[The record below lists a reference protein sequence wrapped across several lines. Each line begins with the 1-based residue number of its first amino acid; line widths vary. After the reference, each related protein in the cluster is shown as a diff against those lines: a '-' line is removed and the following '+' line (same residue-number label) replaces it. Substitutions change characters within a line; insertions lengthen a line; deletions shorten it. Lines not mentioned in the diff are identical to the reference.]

1 MSSLPSYL
9 GLLLLASFGCAYHQ
23 IAKATPLPICA
34 GAFATDQSAL
44 NAAPALVAQ
53 AVAGVRSR
61 GEQDEMLRLE
71 AKLPGFGGWYRDS
84 SGLVVYMKRSAG
96 TSPAVVRETVYE
108 TYAARPD
115 LLGPSIM
122 AEAKDAKIVFGEY
135 SLSELI
141 AIENRIASPRVRISG
156 FTGVGTSIILNRV
169 KVGFQDTASVCPGLA
184 AITSMG
190 VPRAALIPEVWGIA
204 RLL

>member
-1 MSSLPSYL
+1 MSSLRAYL
-9 GLLLLASFGCAYHQ
+9 ALLLLASIGCAHHQ
-23 IAKATPLPICA
+23 IAKATPLPTCV
-34 GAFATDQSAL
+34 GAFGTDHSAL

-53 AVAGVRSR
+53 AVSGVRLR

-84 SGLVVYMKRSAG
+84 SALVVYMKPTSG
-96 TSPAVVRETVYE
+96 TSPSVVRETLYE

-115 LLGPSIM
+115 LLGRTIT

-141 AIENRIASPRVRISG
+141 AIENRIANPRVRISG
-156 FTGVGTSIILNRV
+156 FAGVGTSIVLNRV
-169 KVGFQDTASVCPGLA
+169 KVGFRDTASVCPGLA

-190 VPRAALIPEVWGIA
+190 VPRAALIPEVWGTA